1 MSVTAATAKLH
12 IETDLAD
19 AQVTRLINDAE
30 LEVTA
35 RFGSDT
41 DRTEDFTIEAPRRR
55 IWLGMRASA
64 ISGGAN
70 YVKEGAE
77 LDDLTAIAA
86 ADVQLTDDGWVVEK
100 DTGDFLRRVKVRY
113 TPVSDTYRRDRV
125 VIDLVRLAIQH
136 SGLSSL
142 RDGDH
147 SEEALDYQAERE
159 KILST
164 LNHAKR
170 AFA

>member
-35 RFGSDT
+35 RFGSDA
-41 DRTEDFTIEAPRRR
+41 DRTEDFTIDAPRRR
-55 IWLGMRASA
+55 VWLSMRASA
-64 ISGGAN
+64 ITGGSN
-70 YVKEGAE
+70 SVKDGAD
-77 LDDLTAIAA
+77 LDNLVAIAT
-86 ADVQLTDDGWVVEK
+86 ADVKLTDDGWVVEK
-100 DTGDFLRRVKVRY
+100 ETGDFLRRVQVRY

-125 VIDLVRLAIQH
+125 VIDLVRLAIQN

-147 SEEALDYQAERE
+147 GEGALDYQAERE